1 MNIILVSG
9 KAATART
16 ITLPVSQLMARGV
29 VPVSDFRPRYGNM
42 IEVDHGNGLDTR
54 DAHLSG
60 RDANVGDVLLSGGR
74 TGEAGTTGPHLHFE
88 VR

>member
-1 MNIILVSG
+1 MNIILVSA
-9 KAATART
+9 KAAPART
-16 ITLPVSQLMARGV
+16 IALRVPRLMAGGV
-29 VPVSDFRPRYGNM
+29 VPVSDFRLRYGNM
-42 IEVDHGNGLDTR
+42 SEVDHGNGLDTR